1 MSKRVTEVMMI
12 MLCCLA
18 LLGACGKSP
27 EDTVTDR
34 KIAAGDITEF
44 YYTLS
49 NINFDA
55 FYQRYRFYRE
65 DGRHLF
71 YHETREKPGEYG
83 PATEDDITASGTV
96 ELSDEEW
103 NEFLAFLKDGRVS
116 ARTDSADSGDSGPW
130 MFIYWKN
137 DKGKYQVF
145 DFSSASEKFGFE
157 EFCAELAQR

>member
-1 MSKRVTEVMMI
+1 MI

-18 LLGACGKSP
+18 LLCACGKSP
-27 EDTVTDR
+27 EETVTDR

-44 YYTLS
+44 YYTRS
-49 NINFDA
+49 NINFNA
-55 FYQRYRFYRE
+55 FYQRYRFYVE
-65 DGRHLF
+65 DGRRLF

-116 ARTDSADSGDSGPW
+116 ARTDSAESGGSGPW
-130 MFIYWKN
+130 MFIYWKK
-137 DKGKYQVF
+137 DKGKFQVF
-145 DFSSASEKFGFE
+145 DFPSASEKLEFE
-157 EFCAELAQR
+157 EFCAELAGAV